1 MTGEHAEDI
10 RYGFIGTGMMGCEHI
25 RNVVALPGAVAVAGC
40 DPHGPSLQDAVQA
53 AGGALSVH
61 TDPATM
67 LAAEDLDAVVVSTP
81 NMTHREVLEPLWG
94 RDLHVMIEKPLCTT
108 VEDAVA
114 VRAGGRVAP
123 RCGVDGAGVP
133 LHAARAPVRHR
144 GRGRRRR

>member
-61 TDPATM
+61 TDLATM
-67 LAAEDLDAVVVSTP
+67 LAEEDLDAVVVVHAQHDP
-81 NMTHREVLEPLWG
+81 
-94 RDLHVMIEKPLCTT
+94 
-108 VEDAVA
+108 
-114 VRAGGRVAP
+114 P
-123 RCGVDGAGVP
+123 RGAG
-133 LHAARAPVRHR
+133 AAVGA
-144 GRGRRRR
+144 GTCTC